1 MTNDRIDQLI
11 SKEAKSYRNPGE
23 LPLDEIWERI
33 EQDTFASGSTVP
45 ASERSRWRK
54 GLWVVAGVAA
64 SLIVGFGLGRVSAPV
79 QEAGVVAADTV
90 STDIEAQLQVAT
102 SEYFDDAEV
111 LLAALSDGGFNSDS
125 TFISDA
131 VVMLARTRLFLDSSI
146 GTDPLMRDVLEDL
159 ELVLVQ
165 LARLQTQNRPED
177 LTFIVAAMD
186 ERDVVPRLRHAATAF
201 SYSDN

>member
-45 ASERSRWRK
+45 APERSRWRK